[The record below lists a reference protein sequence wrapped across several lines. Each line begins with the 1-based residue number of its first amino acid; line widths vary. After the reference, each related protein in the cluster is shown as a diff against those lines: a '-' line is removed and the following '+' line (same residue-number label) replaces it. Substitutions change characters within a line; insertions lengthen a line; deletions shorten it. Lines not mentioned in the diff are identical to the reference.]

1 MKNLVAEILPKWA
14 QWRLCLRRWVA
25 IQFKMTKGHATIY
38 LEIADS
44 EGGMR
49 CTVKSHQ
56 HSSAKRSSVIGWRF
70 RAIWC
75 WRRRKGVQ
83 ALIPVALLWR
93 VWAFPDDLVGHIIQ
107 ARYKPG
113 KGGCTLFGEKLEYV
127 LVWVSN
133 EVSNWKGEA
142 IMWWR
147 MSGALENEFF
157 KSGSW
162 SPQQWVWMADKLGED
177 RECMRR
183 WQKPHTDGVCAN
195 LISLLS
201 VQLTKIKS

>member
-1 MKNLVAEILPKWA
+1 
-14 QWRLCLRRWVA
+14 
-25 IQFKMTKGHATIY
+25 MTKGHATIY
-38 LEIADS
+38 PEIADS
-44 EGGMR
+44 EVEGGMR
-49 CTVKSHQ
+49 CSVESHQ
-56 HSSAKRSSVIGWRF
+56 HSSDKRSSVIGWWF
-70 RAIWC
+70 WAIRC

-83 ALIPVALLWR
+83 ALIPVVLLWR

-107 ARYKPG
+107 VRYKPG

-127 LVWVSN
+127 LTWVSN
-133 EVSNWKGEA
+133 EVSKWKGEV

-177 RECMRR
+177 REGMRR
-183 WQKPHTDGVCAN
+183 WQKPHTDGVWAN

-201 VQLTKIKS
+201 VKLTQIKS